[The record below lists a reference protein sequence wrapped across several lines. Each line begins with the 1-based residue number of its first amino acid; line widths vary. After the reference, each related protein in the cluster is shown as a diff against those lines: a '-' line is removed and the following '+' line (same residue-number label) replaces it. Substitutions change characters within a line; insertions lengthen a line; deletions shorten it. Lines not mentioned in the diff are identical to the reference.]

1 MAKKSDLKKDV
12 KFLADDLY
20 SIISVKIAIDGM
32 ETQKAIELASKVSLF
47 KTNFLDKVN
56 HPGADKADAKA
67 VKAAYRQIGA
77 ELFQQYADLSEELS
91 KAK

>member
-32 ETQKAIELASKVSLF
+32 DTQKAIELASKVSLF

-56 HPGADKADAKA
+56 HPGADKADTNTGKA
-67 VKAAYRQIGA
+67 SELQIG
-77 ELFQQYADLSEELS
+77 S
-91 KAK
+91 